1 MEKHFLPQSNG
12 STSGFLHAVLLAL
25 YYVPTEACC
34 CFTALQCKGKGL
46 LCVSLGKNLLWWPWK
61 HFLQADP
68 MEILVYQVRCEQS
81 SNPLQTMMNGLFLT
95 RRSARQV
102 AKHCEHCG
110 FCIML
115 RFMALQCTE
124 TSAKAWWFLLAL
136 TDAAELTPNT
146 TLLQAWPKRSVLSSA
161 IQMQLNLQAGEQDEP
176 LPSQRY
182 AAPSLC
188 PLAAFFEPSFKKYS
202 SIESTT
208 KHHWSTLAL

>member
-81 SNPLQTMMNGLFLT
+81 SNPLQTVMNGLFLT

-146 TLLQAWPKRSVLSSA
+146 TLLQAWPKRSVLRLCYTNAVKPAGRRAGWAASQPEICSS
-161 IQMQLNLQAGEQDEP
+161 QP
-176 LPSQRY
+176 VPSGRI
-182 AAPSLC
+182 L
-188 PLAAFFEPSFKKYS
+188 
-202 SIESTT
+202 
-208 KHHWSTLAL
+208 WALF